1 MSWSSVR
8 ADKLTSMG
16 KRPTNSGMR
25 PYAVRSALSTW
36 KCSRRHFKTKISFLE
51 WLLFTYGNRVVTDSS
66 KDEVTAPL
74 VTPLVAMLARTG
86 APKPIDE
93 SCRLEHIRDD
103 DQSQAEPEQKGSI
116 VNLPIHNGLL
126 KVNKCSST
134 DKEDIF
140 CVYLCIIRIILSN
153 KQHL

>member
-8 ADKLTSMG
+8 ADKLTNMG

-25 PYAVRSALSTW
+25 PYAARSALSTW

-51 WLLFTYGNRVVTDSS
+51 WEVFTYENRVVTDSS
-66 KDEVTAPL
+66 KDEVIAPL

-93 SCRLEHIRDD
+93 SWRLENIDDDD
-103 DQSQAEPEQKGSI
+103 DQSQTEQK
-116 VNLPIHNGLL
+116 
-126 KVNKCSST
+126 
-134 DKEDIF
+134 KEG
-140 CVYLCIIRIILSN
+140 
-153 KQHL
+153 